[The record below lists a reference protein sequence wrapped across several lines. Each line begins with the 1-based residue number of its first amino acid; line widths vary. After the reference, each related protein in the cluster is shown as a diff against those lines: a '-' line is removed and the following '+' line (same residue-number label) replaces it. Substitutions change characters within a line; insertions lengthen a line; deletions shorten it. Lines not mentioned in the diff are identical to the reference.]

1 MARVLV
7 TGANGHLGANT
18 VRALLGHGH
27 QVVAF
32 VRPAADLRGLAS
44 LNIEYARG
52 DVLDADSLIAA
63 ASGCGVI
70 IHSAAVFRYWSK
82 EPETIVNTAAT
93 GVQNIFT
100 AALKNRVRRIIYT
113 SSTYAIGFSDR
124 FDRPRS
130 TDQWNEDPRS
140 LYAIAKTRA
149 EKAAWRLADE
159 TGLPMIS
166 LCASGMWGPYDYRI
180 TPATRW
186 IQGMVDGWLPIID
199 TGGSFVDVRDSAEI
213 HARAVT
219 MGQPG
224 QRYAIVGH
232 DLAYA
237 DISRFIT
244 KLTGVRHLYLNLG
257 RRLTLLAGDLFELT
271 GRLTGWEPI
280 ATHGFLEEA
289 YERYLVAD
297 GRPADKA
304 FDLRPRPAEATIAD
318 AIRWLLHT
326 GAIWR
331 WRARQLERKF
341 PPDPTLPLPR

>member
-1 MARVLV
+1 MTRILL

-18 VRALLGHGH
+18 VRALLRHGH

-32 VRPAADLRGLAS
+32 VRPAADLRGLAG
-44 LNIEYARG
+44 LDIEYARG

-63 ASGCGVI
+63 ARGCGAI
-70 IHSAAVFRYWSK
+70 IHSAAAFRYWSR
-82 EPETIVNTAAT
+82 EPETILNTGLAGA
-93 GVQNIFT
+93 QNVFA
-100 AALKNRVRRIIYT
+100 AALQNRVRRIVYT
-113 SSTYAIGFSDR
+113 SSTYAIGFGDR
-124 FDRPRS
+124 MDRPRS
-130 TDQWNEDPRS
+130 TDQWNEDPHS

-159 TGLPMIS
+159 TGIPMIS

-180 TPATRW
+180 TPAMRW
-186 IQGMVDGWLPIID
+186 IQGMVNGWLPIID
-199 TGGSFVDVRDSAEI
+199 TGGSFVDVRDAAET

-224 QRYAIVGH
+224 QRYAIVGQ

-244 KLTGVRHLYLNLG
+244 ELTGIRHLHLNLG

-271 GRLTGWEPI
+271 GRLIGWEPI
-280 ATHGFLEEA
+280 ATRGFLEEA
-289 YERYLVAD
+289 YGRYLVAD

-304 FDLRPRPAEATIAD
+304 FDLRPCPAEQTIAD

-331 WRARQLERKF
+331 WRSRQLKEKF
-341 PPDPTLPLPR
+341 PPSPTWPPAH